1 VGTFPAAQHFLNITV
16 NTLVIGFPAH
26 VIISGVIPSSPG
38 AVLLF
43 SHFMAASQLPTF
55 LHVCSL

>member
-1 VGTFPAAQHFLNITV
+1 VGAFPAVQHLLNITV
-16 NTLVIGFPAH
+16 NTLVIGFPAR

-43 SHFMAASQLPTF
+43 
-55 LHVCSL
+55 